1 MISSDPK
8 SMTMGAARFSL
19 MCPSHVR
26 KCRDRRVN
34 KPESANALVK
44 ALRQVFKWAV
54 DVGLANSNPAK
65 DVPYLRGDGQ
75 GFHAWTIEEVHQ
87 FEQRHPIG
95 TKARL
100 ALALLLLTGQR
111 RSDVV
116 LFGKQHIR
124 DSKNVSPI
132 LRNDHS
138 GRWLYFTQQTNRERN
153 SVTLMIPIVPEL
165 EEIIANSPCGDLTLL
180 VTAFGKPFTP
190 AGFGNWS
197 ASDVMKRVFITVRL
211 MDFVRPGRL

>member
-1 MISSDPK
+1 M
-8 SMTMGAARFSL
+8 R
-19 MCPSHVR
+19 HVR
-26 KCRDRRVN
+26 RKN
-34 KPESANALVK
+34 AMSAL
-44 ALRQVFKWAV
+44 QWAV